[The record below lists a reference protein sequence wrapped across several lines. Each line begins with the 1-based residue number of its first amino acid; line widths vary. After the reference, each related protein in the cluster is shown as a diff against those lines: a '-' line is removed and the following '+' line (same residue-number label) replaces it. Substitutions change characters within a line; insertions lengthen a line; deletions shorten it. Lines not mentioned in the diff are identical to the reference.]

1 MIVVSNTSP
10 IFYLSSINSLDLL
23 HQIYGEIIIPLA
35 VFNEITDVGNT
46 DPSATIVPKLS
57 WIKTQTVTNQSLVN
71 QLKINLDQ
79 GESEAIALA
88 LELKANRLLIDERLG
103 RKVAAQSGLSI
114 IGVLGILIAAKQR
127 NLIQSA

>member
-71 QLKINLDQ
+71 QHINL
-79 GESEAIALA
+79 
-88 LELKANRLLIDERLG
+88 N
-103 RKVAAQSGLSI
+103 SG
-114 IGVLGILIAAKQR
+114 
-127 NLIQSA
+127 